1 LAGTLQSL
9 GRIGQD
15 PQMAN
20 RIVQALI
27 ESTSGGAAPT
37 RMPAAPPQPGPVS
50 SQAQLMSPEDLP
62 YLDRLFRGQE
72 MPFDIGGTAKPL
84 GKAARRLAKKIPR
97 GATTTI
103 SSFGRD
109 VAVGTN
115 VPFEGVHGTFKGGVP
130 DKAPKSFG
138 GLHAG
143 TPDAARMRVEYI
155 RPSSH
160 RQGRPGGQQFFP
172 INATSKK
179 SYGTPENPI
188 SETELASI
196 NAFPDEIQRLKNDG
210 FDAIF
215 YRNTVEDPGSVSI
228 QILDTGII
236 NPR

>member
-1 LAGTLQSL
+1 MAGTLQSL

-97 GATTTI
+97 GVEIKKT
-103 SSFGRD
+103 
-109 VAVGTN
+109 
-115 VPFEGVHGTFKGGVP
+115 
-130 DKAPKSFG
+130 DKAHSGAAYDRMPGMMAPGAASWGVFKDGELVGRILQDRTGAKFWHVYSNTNPPRSIG
-138 GLHAG
+138 GLFDSRKHA
-143 TPDAARMRVEYI
+143 TAWA
-155 RPSSH
+155 
-160 RQGRPGGQQFFP
+160 
-172 INATSKK
+172 
-179 SYGTPENPI
+179 
-188 SETELASI
+188 
-196 NAFPDEIQRLKNDG
+196 LKNKKWG
-210 FDAIF
+210 T
-215 YRNTVEDPGSVSI
+215 YGGDP
-228 QILDTGII
+228 
-236 NPR
+236 